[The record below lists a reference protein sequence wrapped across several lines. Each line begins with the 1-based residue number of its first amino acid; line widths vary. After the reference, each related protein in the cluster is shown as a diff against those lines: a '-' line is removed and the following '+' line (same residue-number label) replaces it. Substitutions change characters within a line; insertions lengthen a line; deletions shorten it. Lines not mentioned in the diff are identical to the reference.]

1 MAKRTD
7 KSELEAAVT
16 DALEAL
22 PTQQR
27 HLLEALYEQ
36 LLIVGGGLN
45 LSDLAKGLGLPDA
58 TLHKRMER
66 ALSEFARQARRH
78 AAVEDWLR
86 AHDQLGQF
94 PKREFTS
101 DSSRLALYFHLSEA
115 DAEIFLNSAGPLVLQ
130 AIGTAVLLSDCLA
143 SVDSVEGRRRVAEYL
158 NSQPFPHYQ
167 SAGRDGLLIRI
178 EEDGSRTVGRFIDR
192 QFQAVQC

>member
-1 MAKRTD
+1 
-7 KSELEAAVT
+7 
-16 DALEAL
+16 L

-27 HLLEALYEQ
+27 QLLEALYEQ
-36 LLIVGGGLN
+36 LLIVGGGPN
-45 LSDLAKGLGLPDA
+45 LGDLAMGLGLPYA
-58 TLHKRMER
+58 TIYERMGR
-66 ALSEFARQARRH
+66 ALSEFAREARRH

-86 AHDQLGQF
+86 AHHQLGRF
-94 PKREFTS
+94 PQREFTS
-101 DSSRLALYFHLSEA
+101 ESSRLGLYFHLSEA
-115 DAEIFLNSAGPLVLQ
+115 DEEIFLNSAGPLVLQ
-130 AIGTAVLLSDCLA
+130 ATGTAAPLSDCLA